1 MKRKLTAI
9 TLVCVLIIGMLA
21 ACGSKSDPI
30 VGKWTLK
37 EAKFGDMSMS
47 AADLDLEF
55 TIEFK
60 ADGTVELSAPEE
72 SENEKGKWNKGK
84 KAGEYEISEDKSKEK
99 VKLTLKDDKLTMKEE
114 GAEMIFERDKGKK
127 K

>member
-9 TLVCVLIIGMLA
+9 TLVCVLVIGMLA

-72 SENEKGKWNKGK
+72 RLLFKFKLVLINYCFK
-84 KAGEYEISEDKSKEK
+84 IS
-99 VKLTLKDDKLTMKEE
+99 
-114 GAEMIFERDKGKK
+114 
-127 K
+127 